1 MLRSSLND
9 LPNGPPGARFLSRS
23 GPSQGEHPEK
33 TNMNKERGFSLIEL
47 LIVVAIILV
56 IVAIAIPN
64 ILRARMASN
73 ESSAA
78 ACIRAITVAEAAY
91 TTAYPA
97 VGYATKIQDLGGAQ
111 PCTAGPGS
119 ACLLDNALAQSVPGS
134 TGHSGYQFLATGL
147 NSGTPLNGSFVAGAT
162 PLAPGSSGTKDFCSV
177 NDGVLRARPT
187 AGGTP
192 PVTAAPCAAYP
203 AAQ

>member
-1 MLRSSLND
+1 M
-9 LPNGPPGARFLSRS
+9 SRR
-23 GPSQGEHPEK
+23 
-33 TNMNKERGFSLIEL
+33 RGCSLIEL
-47 LIVVAIILV
+47 LIVVEIILV
-56 IVAIAIPN
+56 IAAIAIPN

-78 ACIRAITVAEAAY
+78 GCLRAITVAETAY
-91 TTAYPA
+91 STAYPA

-119 ACLLDNALAQSVPGS
+119 ACLLDNSLAQSVPGS
-134 TGHSGYQFLATGL
+134 AGHSGYQFLATGL
-147 NSGTPLNGSFVAGAT
+147 NSGTPLNASFVTGAT
-162 PLAPGSSGTKDFCSV
+162 PTAPGSSGTKDFCSV
-177 NDGVLRARPT
+177 NDGVLRAQPT
-187 AGGTP
+187 SGGTP